1 MRDFKKDLEAVK
13 NFCIEHK
20 IGFGAEDKDDDD
32 ESRYTI
38 AYELEQDTI
47 FLYLVEDDTEET
59 DQVILDTIIVKIYH
73 EVDISAVLY
82 DKCKA
87 HRIIHSSN

>member
-38 AYELEQDTI
+38 AYEVDDDTI
-47 FLYLVEDDTEET
+47 FLYLVEDETEET
-59 DQVILDTIIVKIYH
+59 DQVILDTIIVKVY
-73 EVDISAVLY
+73 EDVDLLSVLH

-87 HRIIHSSN
+87 HGIIQS

>member
-1 MRDFKKDLEAVK
+1 MRDFKNDLESVR

-20 IGFGAEDKDDDD
+20 IGYGAEDKEDDD

-38 AYELEQDTI
+38 AYEMDNDTI
-47 FLYLVEDDTEET
+47 FLYLMEDETEQT
-59 DQVILDTIIVKIYH
+59 DQVILDTIIIKIYDDM
-73 EVDISAVLY
+73 DILSLLY

-87 HRIIHSSN
+87 HGII